1 MMHFPSPSSPPSRVP
16 HSAFRISHSA
26 QHSAFTLIEL
36 IVVISIIVI
45 LSAIAVPAIK
55 NLTKSNDTS
64 QAANLVR
71 TMIAQARTIAISQH
85 RVAGVVF
92 FEETAANSL
101 PVNAGQTA
109 MQLFVEDYN
118 QRRMLPPD
126 GTDAVDYRVSK
137 APNVFPINNQYL
149 VVVSF
154 SSERQYLPAGIK
166 LATLSDDVAST
177 KNINT
182 GDNTTVN
189 TNLARAVLFDASGQ
203 LITRGGLVTPDSTTG
218 TPGSYPRAYAD
229 WRFLN
234 PVDAVGIPNYSK
246 SASSPGFFL
255 YNKND
260 YDAQSFVDD
269 KARGDWLRQH
279 ADVIVVNGY
288 TGTVI
293 R

>member
-1 MMHFPSPSSPPSRVP
+1 VVR
-16 HSAFRISHSA
+16 R
-26 QHSAFTLIEL
+26 SAFTLIEL

-118 QRRMLPPD
+118 QRRMLPGD
-126 GTDAVDYRVSK
+126 GTDTVEYRVT
-137 APNVFPINNQYL
+137 PPTRIFPADNQCL

-154 SSERQYLPAGIK
+154 SSERQYLPSGIK
-166 LATLSDDVAST
+166 LATLSDDAANVG
-177 KNINT
+177 NINT
-182 GDNTTVN
+182 AENTTANAN
-189 TNLARAVLFDASGQ
+189 TCRAILFDANGQ
-203 LITRGGLVTPDSTTG
+203 LITRGGLVTPDPGTG
-218 TPGSYPRAYAD
+218 TPGTYPKAYGD
-229 WRFLN
+229 WRFLK
-234 PVDAVGIPNYSK
+234 PADATVANYLK
-246 SASSPGFFL
+246 ATSSPGFFL
-255 YNKND
+255 YNKAD
-260 YDAQSFVDD
+260 FDAQSFANDS
-269 KARGDWLRQH
+269 ARALWLKQH
-279 ADVIVVNGY
+279 ADVVIVNAY